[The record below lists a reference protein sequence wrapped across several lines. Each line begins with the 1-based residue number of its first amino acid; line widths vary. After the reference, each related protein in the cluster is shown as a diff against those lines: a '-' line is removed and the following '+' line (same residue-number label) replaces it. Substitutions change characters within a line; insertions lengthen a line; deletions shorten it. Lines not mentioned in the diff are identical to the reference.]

1 MELKTLLQTDD
12 DRAVSP
18 VIGVILMVAITVI
31 LAAVIGTFVLGLGDQ
46 VDDTTPNTQLA
57 FDVDI
62 QGESEGDD
70 QLDGVSI
77 EHRGGDRIDTGA
89 LSIFLIDNEGRDIA
103 TASGEF
109 ESGFTVGDTR
119 SAEGFADG
127 LNSGDGTSTE
137 EVTIRVIHN
146 PSDSI
151 LRETTIDF
159 DNPVE
164 YNDDDPELT
173 FDEE

>member
-1 MELKTLLQTDD
+1 MELETLLQTDD

-57 FDVDI
+57 FDVDV
-62 QGESEGDD
+62 DD
-70 QLDGVSI
+70 DELDGVSI

-89 LSIFLIDNEGRDIA
+89 LSIFLIDDESNDIA

-119 SAEGFADG
+119 SADG
-127 LNSGDGTSTE
+127 LSSGDETSTE

-159 DNPVE
+159 DNAVE
-164 YNDDDPELT
+164 YDDEDPELT
-173 FDEE
+173 FD

>member
-1 MELKTLLQTDD
+1 MELETLLQTDD

-62 QGESEGDD
+62 QDESEGDD

-89 LSIFLIDNEGRDIA
+89 LSIFLIDDEGRDIA

-119 SAEGFADG
+119 SAEGFAG
-127 LNSGDGTSTE
+127 EGETTE
-137 EVTIRVIHN
+137 EVTIRVIQN

-159 DNPVE
+159 DNAVE
-164 YNDDDPELT
+164 YDDEDPELT
-173 FDEE
+173 FD